1 VNVAACQLIKD
12 MVEPMFPEMLP
23 GPLKSL
29 HFTKLDLGGKACRFD
44 NADVHNM
51 DTSTRGMEG
60 DTIKLDLDV
69 HWAGEMDIEMACG
82 ALGFGI
88 QHVTFVGRLSVLMRP
103 LVPILPLVGAMQI
116 AFINPPAIEFDM
128 TGLAQVADFSGVDS
142 AVRGIIDDIIA
153 GMLVLPNRMLVK
165 VDPANDYYA
174 TYLPPM
180 GLIRIK
186 IETGTGFSTQA
197 GLIKDVPDLYCAVK
211 FGANKTWNTST
222 KDNDE
227 APEWNEKNDFLLSD
241 HDQLIAVQVFDSD
254 IGGDDLVGLCQTTV
268 SDLILAGKKLTLPLL
283 GKNKPE
289 EKTGATI
296 TISCE
301 ILDLSTDPS
310 SIPSNTDAINEA
322 QDRSLSCG
330 LLTILIPGAKAL
342 PGDRSAMQ
350 IKAMIT
356 AGEAVFNTAVV
367 KDMPGIDVQNPCFDA
382 AYRVLLT
389 PEIVKGKPDIK
400 MTLFNKAEELGT
412 FTVEFADVLDSPNLS
427 ITSKH
432 MLEGGGTFLTKIFAS
447 GLVLKR

>member
-1 VNVAACQLIKD
+1 
-12 MVEPMFPEMLP
+12 
-23 GPLKSL
+23 
-29 HFTKLDLGGKACRFD
+29 
-44 NADVHNM
+44 
-51 DTSTRGMEG
+51 
-60 DTIKLDLDV
+60 
-69 HWAGEMDIEMACG
+69 
-82 ALGFGI
+82 
-88 QHVTFVGRLSVLMRP
+88 
-103 LVPILPLVGAMQI
+103 
-116 AFINPPAIEFDM
+116 M

-227 APEWNEKNDFLLSD
+227 APEWNEENDFLLSD